1 MSSKIEDSDTK
12 SPSIKSSRLNIDK
25 SIERLFKGE
34 ILPEKE
40 VKEICKLASEIF
52 SKEKN
57 IVEVNTPITICGDI
71 HGQFSDLLEL
81 FKIGGYIPDTSYLFL
96 GDYVDRGFKSVETI
110 SLLFCYKIRY
120 PKRLFL
126 TRGNHE
132 CRKVTSIYGFQDE
145 CIKKYGGSSVWTYFT
160 DVFDLLPLSG
170 MIDNSVS
177 YLKYLITLS
186 IIIISTSYI
195 DYFIFI
201 CIINL

>member
-1 MSSKIEDSDTK
+1 MTSKDDESNTSKI
-12 SPSIKSSRLNIDK
+12 SRTNVDK
-25 SIERLFKGE
+25 CIEKLFKGE
-34 ILPEKE
+34 ILAENE
-40 VKEICKLASEIF
+40 AKEICKQASEIF

-120 PKRLFL
+120 PRRLFL

-132 CRKVTSIYGFQDE
+132 CRKVTQVYGFYDE
-145 CIKKYGGSSVWTYFT
+145 CNKKYGSTLVWKAFT
-160 DVFDLLPLSG
+160 DVFDVLPLSG
-170 MIDNSVS
+170 MIDSAVS
-177 YLKYLITLS
+177 YKLIFYYHK
-186 IIIISTSYI
+186 I
-195 DYFIFI
+195 
-201 CIINL
+201 